1 MRYPRKAL
9 SRKQAGAARPI
20 EFPGCYPM
28 RLRRDEIDD
37 HEGRIEYW
45 EADTETAWVVRETTS
60 LYHERPGQRL
70 ARLTE
75 RIAAFRGSPIET
87 FGSADLLKRNERGER
102 HRIMQ
107 ADQMV
112 YLHPQRDEPPGA
124 SVEVGEDI
132 LPDVVLEAD
141 VTTDIRRGKL
151 WLYESWGFPEVW
163 LEVPDRRLPSSPRRR
178 PKGLTIYL
186 LGADGYG
193 EAAVSLAFPGWTAA
207 EIHRAMNESAM
218 SLATIEVL
226 RRVGRALG
234 EREGTNPEDDP
245 VLGAV
250 RREGHWEGHRE
261 GRREWRREGRR
272 EGHREGRAV
281 GRLEVLSE
289 LLRNLLSA
297 RGIQISPR
305 LDAKAEALVN
315 APLDAVMAA
324 ASECR
329 DEEDFLR
336 RADAL

>member
-1 MRYPRKAL
+1 MARRSTAAAVPVRYPRKAL
-9 SRKQAGAARPI
+9 SRKPAAAARSI

-28 RLRRDEIDD
+28 RLRRDEIDS

-45 EADTETAWVVRETTS
+45 EADTETAWVIRETTS

-75 RIAAFRGSPIET
+75 RIAAFRGSLIET
-87 FGSADLLKRNERGER
+87 FGSGDLLVRNERGER
-102 HRIMQ
+102 HRITQ

-112 YLHPQRDEPPGA
+112 YLHPERDEPPGA
-124 SVEVGEDI
+124 SVEVGEDV

-151 WLYESWGFPEVW
+151 WLYESWGFPELW

-178 PKGLTIYL
+178 PAGLTIYL
-186 LGADGYG
+186 LDSDGYG
-193 EAAVSLAFPGWTAA
+193 EAEVSLAFPGWTAA

-218 SLATIEVL
+218 SIATIEVL

-245 VLGAV
+245 VLGA
-250 RREGHWEGHRE
+250 E
-261 GRREWRREGRR
+261 RREGRR
-272 EGHREGRAV
+272 EGRQEGHLA
-281 GRLEVLSE
+281 GRIEVLSE
-289 LLRNLLSA
+289 LLRHLLSA
-297 RGIQISPR
+297 RGIQISSR

-336 RADAL
+336 RADALLQK

>member
-1 MRYPRKAL
+1 MPVRYPRKAL
-9 SRKQAGAARPI
+9 SGKRAGAARSI
-20 EFPGCYPM
+20 EFPGCYPV
-28 RLRRDEIDD
+28 RLRRDEIDG
-37 HEGRIEYW
+37 HEGRYEYW
-45 EADTETAWVVRETTS
+45 EADTETAWKVREVTT
-60 LYHERPGQRL
+60 LYHERPSQLL

-87 FGSADLLKRNERGER
+87 FGTADLLVRNERGER

-112 YLHPQRDEPPGA
+112 YLHPERDQPGGA
-124 SVEVGEDI
+124 QVEVGEDV
-132 LPDVVLEAD
+132 LPDVVLETD
-141 VTTDIRRGKL
+141 LTTDVRRGKL

-163 LEVPDRRLPSSPRRR
+163 VEVPDKRLPSSPRGR

-186 LGADGYG
+186 LNSGSYSEAD
-193 EAAVSLAFPGWTAA
+193 VSLAFPGWIAA
-207 EIHRAMNESAM
+207 EIHRALNERMM
-218 SLATIEVL
+218 SVATIEAL

-234 EREGTNPEDDP
+234 EREGTNPADDP

-250 RREGHWEGHRE
+250 RL
-261 GRREWRREGRR
+261 EGRR
-272 EGHREGRAV
+272 EGHLA
-281 GRLEVLSE
+281 GRLEVLLE
-289 LLRNLLSA
+289 LLHNLLSA
-297 RGIQISPR
+297 KGVQISPQ

-336 RADAL
+336 RADALSRK

>member
-1 MRYPRKAL
+1 MARSSTAAAVPVRYPRKAL
-9 SRKQAGAARPI
+9 SGKRAGAARSI
-20 EFPGCYPM
+20 EFPGCYPV
-28 RLRRDEIDD
+28 RLRRDEIDG
-37 HEGRIEYW
+37 HEGRYEYW
-45 EADTETAWVVRETTS
+45 EADTETAWKVREVTT
-60 LYHERPGQRL
+60 LYHERPSQLL

-87 FGSADLLKRNERGER
+87 FGTADLLVRNERGER

-112 YLHPQRDEPPGA
+112 YLHPERDQPGGA
-124 SVEVGEDI
+124 QVEVGEDV
-132 LPDVVLEAD
+132 LPDVVLETD
-141 VTTDIRRGKL
+141 LTTDVRRGKL

-163 LEVPDRRLPSSPRRR
+163 VEVPDKRLPSSPRGR

-186 LGADGYG
+186 LNSGSYSEAD
-193 EAAVSLAFPGWTAA
+193 VSLAFPGWIAA
-207 EIHRAMNESAM
+207 EIHRALNERMM
-218 SLATIEVL
+218 SVATIEAL

-234 EREGTNPEDDP
+234 EREGTNPADDP

-250 RREGHWEGHRE
+250 RL
-261 GRREWRREGRR
+261 EGRR
-272 EGHREGRAV
+272 EGHLA
-281 GRLEVLSE
+281 GRLEVLLE
-289 LLRNLLSA
+289 LLHNLLSA
-297 RGIQISPR
+297 KGVQISPQ

-336 RADAL
+336 RADALSRK

>member
-1 MRYPRKAL
+1 MARRSTAAAVPVRYPRKAL
-9 SRKQAGAARPI
+9 SRKPAAAARSI

-28 RLRRDEIDD
+28 RLRRDEIDS

-45 EADTETAWVVRETTS
+45 EADTETAWVIRETTS

-70 ARLTE
+70 ARLSE

-87 FGSADLLKRNERGER
+87 FGSGDLLVRNERGER

-112 YLHPQRDEPPGA
+112 YLHPERDEPPGA
-124 SVEVGEDI
+124 SVEVGEDV

-151 WLYESWGFPEVW
+151 WLYESWGFPELW

-178 PKGLTIYL
+178 PAGLTIYL
-186 LGADGYG
+186 LGSDGYG
-193 EAAVSLAFPGWTAA
+193 EAEVSLAFPGWTAA

-218 SLATIEVL
+218 SIATIEVL

-245 VLGAV
+245 VLGA
-250 RREGHWEGHRE
+250 E
-261 GRREWRREGRR
+261 RREGRQ
-272 EGHREGRAV
+272 EGHLAGRI
-281 GRLEVLSE
+281 EVLSE
-289 LLRNLLSA
+289 LLRHLLSA
-297 RGIQISPR
+297 RGIQISSR

-315 APLDAVMAA
+315 APLDAVMAL

-336 RADAL
+336 RADALLQK

>member
-1 MRYPRKAL
+1 
-9 SRKQAGAARPI
+9 
-20 EFPGCYPM
+20 M

-45 EADTETAWVVRETTS
+45 EADTETAWVLRETTS

-87 FGSADLLKRNERGER
+87 FGSADLLVRNASGER

-112 YLHPQRDEPPGA
+112 YLHPERDEPPGA
-124 SVEVGEDI
+124 SVEVGEDV

-141 VTTDIRRGKL
+141 LTTDIRRGKL
-151 WLYESWGFPEVW
+151 WLYESWGFPELW
-163 LEVPDRRLPSSPRRR
+163 LEVPDRRLPSSPRGR
-178 PKGLTIYL
+178 PAGLTIYL
-186 LGADGYG
+186 LGSGGYDK
-193 EAAVSLAFPGWTAA
+193 AAVSLAFPGWTAA

-234 EREGTNPEDDP
+234 KREGTNPEDDP
-245 VLGAV
+245 VLGA
-250 RREGHWEGHRE
+250 E
-261 GRREWRREGRR
+261 RREGRR
-272 EGHREGRAV
+272 EGHQEGRLA
-281 GRLEVLSE
+281 GRSEVLSE

-297 RGIQISPR
+297 RGIQISSR

-315 APLDAVMAA
+315 EPLDAVMAA

-329 DEEDFLR
+329 DEEGFLR
-336 RADAL
+336 RADALLRK